1 MKIIEKRNYEIQFSP
16 AEVKKFRDVINL
28 LDNLNDT
35 DYFDYFR
42 DDVVGIDWT
51 FHIDSFRD
59 IANFLDALLDDSTIT
74 PLA

>member
-1 MKIIEKRNYEIQFSP
+1 MKVIEKRNFEIQFSP
-16 AEVKKFRDVINL
+16 AEAQKFKDVINL

-42 DDVVGIDWT
+42 DDVVSGDWT

-59 IANFLDALLDDSTIT
+59 IANLLDALLDDSTIT